1 MLKTRLER
9 ERLMIE
15 NSTVSMKKSYFN
27 AVFSMLIFSTIGLFR
42 RFIPLPSGIL
52 ALSRGILGG
61 IFLFVLLK
69 IKRKGKVRPGTKNT
83 VLLIL
88 TGAFI
93 GLNWVLLFESYN
105 YTTIPVATLAYYMEP
120 SIVIL
125 LSPVFFNE
133 KLTGKKLLCVLCSV
147 AGMVLV
153 SGIAD
158 GTRLTSSD
166 VSGILYG
173 LGAAALYASVI
184 ILNKKISGV
193 DIYYK
198 TMVELFAA
206 AITIVPYILL
216 KEDIS
221 SISMTLSSILMLL
234 VVGVVHTGFAYSL
247 YFGSM
252 EKLSAQSLA
261 LISYIDPVAALILSG
276 IVLGETMSI
285 WGVTG
290 ALMII
295 VSSLLSELT
304 SEKAEG

>member
-61 IFLFVLLK
+61 VFLFVLLK

-158 GTRLTSSD
+158 GTRLSSSD

-221 SISMTLSSILMLL
+221 SLSMTLSSILMLL

-252 EKLSAQSLA
+252 
-261 LISYIDPVAALILSG
+261 
-276 IVLGETMSI
+276 
-285 WGVTG
+285 
-290 ALMII
+290 
-295 VSSLLSELT
+295 
-304 SEKAEG
+304 